1 MKEAL
6 HQIVGRCS
14 ELVSSTSLPRLS
26 VFHLQGPPDSQP
38 LSTLGQDGW
47 RLLGSSGCL
56 APETLRGLETE
67 ESGPCTHP
75 LPFDIVERER
85 ETDDDLRQGWLLQS
99 PRCARTLLG
108 HCGRFLTPPS
118 QASSSGFQ
126 PYPLK
131 SLSNFPFSY
140 FP

>member
-26 VFHLQGPPDSQP
+26 VFRLQGPPDSQP
-38 LSTLGQDGW
+38 LSTLGQDGQ
-47 RLLGSSGCL
+47 RLLGSSGSL

-67 ESGPCTHP
+67 SGPCTHP
-75 LPFDIVERER
+75 LPFDMAG
-85 ETDDDLRQGWLLQS
+85 GWLLQS
-99 PRCARTLLG
+99 PGCARTLLG

-126 PYPLK
+126 PCSLK